1 MDLLLWKGIYSLL
14 CLFPVNT
21 SKKRLN
27 LSSAAVCNI
36 IELNEE
42 EEEDFSEN
50 ISGSEDRTVKYN

>member
-1 MDLLLWKGIYSLL
+1 MYSLF

-21 SKKRLN
+21 SERKLN

-42 EEEDFSEN
+42 EEVDFSAVLQ
-50 ISGSEDRTVKYN
+50 GVKTEL